1 MIEITYDRDARM
13 LYCYFADIEEGE
25 DASQVDVDGKF
36 LVDKDRQLLGFQFD
50 TAGVLLPDALR
61 FAAGQEQVDY
71 DRATGDLRVW
81 FKREAAAEAIDLP
94 FPAIVDL
101 DRKGVAL
108 GIEVFAE
115 PEFELAERLAYVEP
129 FIVEVF
135 GDEDDE
141 EAGQSGDGPV
151 VFSEVA
157 PDGGPATDAEEPAEA
172 EAAPAS
178 REVPVGVVSDEIV
191 RSGFVALLGKPNVGK
206 STLLNAYLGQKVS
219 IVSPKPQTTRL
230 SVRGILNRDDA
241 QIIFVDTPGL
251 HTPRSGLGEFMVQA
265 ARRAIPDSD
274 VLCFV
279 VDSSEPPSA
288 LDKQIAEAI
297 KRARK
302 PAILVLNKIDIG
314 RKADVFLQQYRDI
327 GPWEIEVAVSAKT
340 TDGLTTLLEEIV
352 QRLPEGPRLFP
363 AEQITDI
370 SEREQ
375 VAELV
380 REKVL
385 LNTSEEVPH
394 GVAVEIEEWAERGER
409 LYIRATVNVER
420 DSHKG
425 IIIGENGKML
435 KKIGAA
441 ARYEIERLLGRP
453 VYLDI
458 WIKVRK
464 DWRRDP
470 SSLRWL
476 GYDIK
481 KLK

>member
-1 MIEITYDRDARM
+1 MIELTYDRDARM

-25 DASQVDVDGKF
+25 DASQADVEGRF
-36 LVDKDRQLLGFQFD
+36 LVDGQRQLLGFQLD
-50 TAGVLLPDALR
+50 TSGVLLPDALR

-71 DRATGDLRVW
+71 DRATGDLRIW
-81 FKREAAAEAIDLP
+81 FKREKPAEEIPLP
-94 FPAIVDL
+94 FPAIMDL

-108 GIEVFAE
+108 GVEVFAE
-115 PEFELAERLAYVEP
+115 PEFELAERLEHAEP

-135 GDEDDE
+135 GDEDDD
-141 EAGQSGDGPV
+141 EAVQGEDAPA
-151 VFSEVA
+151 VFAAAA
-157 PDGGPATDAEEPAEA
+157 PDGGPAIDQEQPAEA
-172 EAAPAS
+172 GDALVS
-178 REVPVGVVSDEIV
+178 REAPVGVVSDEIV

-251 HTPRSGLGEFMVQA
+251 HTPRSGLGEFMVQS

-340 TDGLTTLLEEIV
+340 TDGLSTLLEEIV

-425 IIIGENGKML
+425 IIIGESGKML

-470 SSLRWL
+470 SRLRWL